1 MRAERLKS
9 SIFAPKKLCGGQTVN
24 RFETRTTL
32 ILGRWHSLK
41 KKNMKQIIIT
51 IILLSSSFLYG
62 QNDDWHITTTDKEAY
77 TGIAMSN
84 GRIGMLTS
92 SEPFKIQHTV
102 LNNVYDVDPVLKI
115 SQIVHGM
122 DFGNLEVYIDG
133 EQVTAKNISNWSQTI
148 DMKEAAFTT
157 HFEYKEKAKISCTV
171 YALRNLQ
178 YTGYIDVE
186 ISAMEDIEVKAI
198 GKITIPEKYQ
208 NTQNTYQVLR
218 DVETTMPILQSVAET
233 PFGKHLVAT
242 SGTFV
247 WHQINSSR
255 EHQRPELTHAIVSK
269 YENTLSFKKEINKG
283 ENLEFAW
290 TGAECTT
297 ADFSDPKSESE
308 RMVIFN
314 LLNARDV
321 LLDGHKALWEELW
334 EGDIIIEGDLES
346 QQDVRLALYH
356 LYAFGRGDSDLS
368 IAPMG
373 LSLQV
378 PYNGHIFWDTELW
391 MFPPLLLLNQ
401 DIARSLVN
409 YRSDRLEPAKK
420 RAINYGY
427 KGAMFPWES
436 DDTGEEATPPFA
448 LTGPFEHH
456 ITADIGIAFWNY
468 YRVTKNKKWLE
479 EKGYPV
485 LKEVADFW
493 VSRVTK
499 NKDGSYSINNVVG
512 ANEFAPNV
520 NDNAFTN
527 GAAITALRYASLA
540 AKEMGISPDPK
551 WEEVANNI
559 NILKF
564 ADGTT
569 KEHSDYNGEII
580 KQADANLLSFPL
592 NIVNDKEIILKD
604 LQYYEPRLAKEG
616 PAMGKSI
623 FAVLYARQGDA
634 DNAFRLFKQSYV
646 PNQQKPFGALS
657 ETATANHSYF
667 ATGAGGMLQTVLFG
681 FGGLEITDE
690 GIVQKNPILPKQW
703 KSLTIKGVG
712 LDKKTY
718 RIEE

>member
-1 MRAERLKS
+1 MIA
-9 SIFAPKKLCGGQTVN
+9 
-24 RFETRTTL
+24 
-32 ILGRWHSLK
+32 
-41 KKNMKQIIIT
+41 
-51 IILLSSSFLYG
+51 IILLSSSMIDA
-62 QNDDWHITTTDKEAY
+62 QNDGWHITTKDKEEY

-102 LNNVYDVDPVLKI
+102 LNNVYDVDPAHRV

-122 DFGNLEVYIDG
+122 DFANLEVYIDG
-133 EQVTAKNISNWSQTI
+133 EPVSSKTINHWSQTI

-157 HFEYKEKAKISCTV
+157 YFEYKEKAKISCTV
-171 YALRNLQ
+171 YALRNVQ
-178 YTGYIDVE
+178 YTGYVDVE
-186 ISAMEDIEVKAI
+186 IAALKDIQIKVI
-198 GKITIPEKYQ
+198 GKITTPEKYQ
-208 NTQNTYQVLR
+208 NPQNSYKILR
-218 DVETTMPILQSVAET
+218 DVETTMPILQSVAKT

-242 SGTFV
+242 SATFI
-247 WHQINSSR
+247 WHQIHSSR
-255 EHQRPELTHAIVSK
+255 EHQRPKLTPVIVSQ
-269 YENTLSFKKEINKG
+269 YENTLSFKKEIKKG
-283 ENLEFAW
+283 KNLEFAW

-297 ADFSDPKSESE
+297 SDFSDPKSESE

-314 LLNARDV
+314 LLNSREV
-321 LLDGHKALWEELW
+321 LLKGHKALWAELW
-334 EGDIIIEGDLES
+334 QGDILIGGDLKS

-356 LYAFGRGDSDLS
+356 LYAFGRGDSNLS

-401 DIARSLVN
+401 DIARSLLN
-409 YRSDRLEPAKK
+409 YRYDRLEPAKR

-468 YRVTKNKKWLE
+468 YRVTKNKKWLK

-485 LKEVADFW
+485 LKQVADFW
-493 VSRVTK
+493 ISRVVK

-512 ANEFAPNV
+512 ANEFAHNV

-527 GAAITALRYASLA
+527 GSAITALQYATSA
-540 AKEMGISPDPK
+540 AKEMGISPNPK
-551 WEEVANNI
+551 WEEIAKNI
-559 NILKF
+559 RILKLP
-564 ADGTT
+564 DGTT
-569 KEHSDYNGEII
+569 KEHSNYNGEII
-580 KQADANLLSFPL
+580 KQADVNLLSFPL
-592 NIVNDKEIILKD
+592 NVVDDKETILKD

-634 DNAFRLFKQSYV
+634 ENAYRLFKESYV

-681 FGGLEITDE
+681 FGGLEISDK
-690 GIVQKNPILPKQW
+690 GIVSKNPILPKQW
-703 KSLTIKGVG
+703 QSLTIKGVG

-718 RIEE
+718 RIKN